1 VSKDVTP
8 PDHVDWR
15 LLVGFMTEQQALAYV
30 HTSSMDSPEPD
41 KDWVVR
47 IRNAQNYTSTIAG
60 RGQVEPLVSEL
71 APKYRDHLEAVQAN
85 PTFQEQLG
93 GTTSHRFASV
103 ELAKL
108 RCFQG
113 ALNHDHIERLL
124 RRTPGPHEQDATLEF
139 CLPVKEDNRGAKTL
153 WSSSSS
159 SFSTVMVSENLNL
172 RVAGMAQ
179 GEDNVTGR
187 KLTAIVYGFGS
198 PQISVSEYEGKY
210 IIVNG
215 HHRMY
220 SLMKKGHKT
229 APCLVLTNGDYFY
242 KGPQSL
248 SMIARETVMSD
259 CPPFL
264 GDFDTAAAIR
274 VLRRRSMVVIN
285 VHAEAQEVSF

>member
-1 VSKDVTP
+1 VTP

-15 LLVGFMTEQQALAYV
+15 LLAGFMPEQQALAYI
-30 HTSSMDSPEPD
+30 HTSSMDNSEPD
-41 KDWVVR
+41 QEWVDR
-47 IRNAQNYTSTIAG
+47 IRKAQSQASTIAG
-60 RGQVEPLVSEL
+60 RDKVQPLISEID
-71 APKYRDHLEAVQAN
+71 AKYKDHLEAVRAN
-85 PTFQEQLG
+85 PTFQEQLS
-93 GTTSHRFASV
+93 GTPSHRFASV
-103 ELAKL
+103 ELAKV

-113 ALNHDHIERLL
+113 ALNHDHVDRLL
-124 RRTPGPHEQDATLEF
+124 RKTPGPQERDATMEF
-139 CLPVKEDNRGAKTL
+139 CLPVKEDNRGTKSF

-179 GEDNVTGR
+179 GEDNITGR
-187 KLTAIVYGFGS
+187 KMTAVVYGFGS
-198 PQISVSEYEGKY
+198 PQISVSEYKGRY

-220 SLMKKGHKT
+220 SLLKKGHTT
-229 APCLVLTNGDYFY
+229 APCLVLTNEDYFY

-248 SMIARETVMSD
+248 SMISKETVMSD
-259 CPPFL
+259 RPPFL
-264 GDFDTAAAIR
+264 GDFDTGAAIG